1 MEESGKLPCIF
12 CECCLI
18 EPDSGAYPHL
28 RCGLCYRDIVFN
40 ENNENNEMEVMKWCP
55 KIKKAS
61 NRILQN

>member
-1 MEESGKLPCIF
+1 MEESEKLRCIL

-40 ENNENNEMEVMKWCP
+40 ENNGMEVMKWCP
-55 KIKKAS
+55 KMKKTS
-61 NRILQN
+61 DRIPQN